1 MILQVFFL
9 AAIVIVVVCIVNFV
23 AEKGYENLKVYR
35 EIKPNRV
42 TVGEEFKITI
52 KVENNKRMPVLFL
65 VVEERIPA
73 ELRFL
78 GEVSTY
84 KYGNDNWHIC
94 KYVMGKLQRKSRTYT
109 LVGDKRG
116 AYIIKCMNIF
126 IGNILGL
133 NIKSREMDDYI
144 EVLVYPKVKSLGSFR
159 FDVTNFLGDNTVRRW
174 IHKDPL
180 YIKGIREYNVEDR
193 MKDIHWK
200 TSLKA
205 NKLMVKD
212 YDYTSEQQMVIILNT
227 QCGDPCCNYI
237 DEELLETSID
247 IAVALAA
254 KASKE
259 GIPTG
264 IWSNAHLIYCNGNAI
279 NEIQPST
286 GNFNRILEFCTR
298 IYLAVKYELN
308 KYLESR
314 MLYFDKNC
322 TYVLITSY
330 LNEKDIKILNTLVT
344 GGYKIKIIDVS
355 RDNRIKNIKG
365 IDKISYKGEL
375 K

>member
-1 MILQVFFL
+1 MIFQIFFVAL
-9 AAIVIVVVCIVNFV
+9 IVIILVSIVNLV
-23 AEKGYENLKVYR
+23 TEKGYNNLKVYR
-35 EIKPNRV
+35 EIKPDRV
-42 TVGEEFKITI
+42 TVGEEFTITM

-65 VVEERIPA
+65 VVEERLPS
-73 ELRFL
+73 ELRFI

-84 KYGNDNWHIC
+84 KCGNDNWHIC
-94 KYVMGKLQRKSRTYT
+94 KYVMGKFQRKSRTYT

-116 AYIIKCMNIF
+116 AYIIKCMNIL
-126 IGNILGL
+126 IGDVLGL
-133 NIKSREMDDYI
+133 DIKSREQNDYI
-144 EVLVYPKVKSLGSFR
+144 EVLIYPKVKSIGNFR
-159 FDVTNFLGDNTVRRW
+159 FDVTNFLGNNTVRRW

-237 DEELLETSID
+237 NEELLETSID

-259 GIPTG
+259 SIPTG
-264 IWSNAHLIYCNGNAI
+264 IWSNAHLIYCNENSV

-286 GNFNRILEFCTR
+286 GNFNKILEFCTR

-308 KYLESR
+308 KYLKSR
-314 MLYFDKNC
+314 MPYFDKDC
-322 TYVLITSY
+322 TYVLITAY
-330 LNEKDIKILNTLVT
+330 LNEKDINILNTLVAK
-344 GGYKIKIIDVS
+344 GYKIKIIDVS
-355 RDNRIKNIKG
+355 GSNRIENIRG
-365 IDKISYKGEL
+365 IDKISYRGEM

>member
-9 AAIVIVVVCIVNFV
+9 AAIVVMLVSIVNFIT
-23 AEKGYENLKVYR
+23 EKGYENLKVYR
-35 EIKPNRV
+35 EIKPDRV
-42 TVGEEFKITI
+42 TIGEKFTITM

-73 ELRFL
+73 ELRFI

-84 KYGNDNWHIC
+84 KHGNDNWHIC
-94 KYVMGKLQRKSRTYT
+94 KYVIGKFQRKSRTYT

-116 AYIIKCMNIF
+116 AYTIKCMNIF
-126 IGNILGL
+126 IGDILGL
-133 NIKSREMDDYI
+133 NIKSREQDDYI
-144 EVLVYPKVKSLGSFR
+144 EVLIYPKVKSIGNFR

-227 QCGDPCCNYI
+227 QFGDPCCNYI
-237 DEELLETSID
+237 DEELLEISID
-247 IAVALAA
+247 IAIALAA
-254 KASKE
+254 RASKE
-259 GIPTG
+259 SIPIG
-264 IWSNAHLIYCNGNAI
+264 IWSNAHLIYCNENI
-279 NEIQPST
+279 VNEINPKV

-298 IYLAVKYELN
+298 IYIAVKYQLN
-308 KYLESR
+308 EYLTSR
-314 MLYFDKNC
+314 MPYFDLNC

-330 LNEKDIKILNTLVT
+330 LNEKDMKNLNILVAS
-344 GGYKIKIIDVS
+344 GYRIKIIDVS
-355 RDNRIKNIKG
+355 KDSSIKNIRG
-365 IDKISYKGEL
+365 IDKISYKGEM

>member
-1 MILQVFFL
+1 MIFQIFFVAL
-9 AAIVIVVVCIVNFV
+9 IVIILVSIVNLV
-23 AEKGYENLKVYR
+23 TEKGYNNLKVYR
-35 EIKPNRV
+35 KIKPDRV
-42 TVGEEFKITI
+42 TVGEEFTITM

-65 VVEERIPA
+65 VVEERLPS
-73 ELRFL
+73 ELRFI

-84 KYGNDNWHIC
+84 KCGNDNWHIC
-94 KYVMGKLQRKSRTYT
+94 KYVMGKFQRKSRTYT

-116 AYIIKCMNIF
+116 AYIIKCMNIL
-126 IGNILGL
+126 IGDVLGL
-133 NIKSREMDDYI
+133 DIKSREQNDYI
-144 EVLVYPKVKSLGSFR
+144 EVLIYPKVKSIGNFR
-159 FDVTNFLGDNTVRRW
+159 FDVTNFLGNNTVRRW

-237 DEELLETSID
+237 NEELLETSID

-259 GIPTG
+259 SIPTG
-264 IWSNAHLIYCNGNAI
+264 IWSNAHLIYCNENSV

-286 GNFNRILEFCTR
+286 GNFNKILEFCTR

-314 MLYFDKNC
+314 MPYFDKEC
-322 TYVLITSY
+322 TYVLITAY
-330 LNEKDIKILNTLVT
+330 LNEKDINILNTLVAK
-344 GGYKIKIIDVS
+344 GYKIKIIDVS
-355 RDNRIKNIKG
+355 GSNRIENIRG
-365 IDKISYKGEL
+365 IDKISYRGEM

>member
-1 MILQVFFL
+1 MIFQIFFL
-9 AAIVIVVVCIVNFV
+9 ASIVIILVSIVNFV
-23 AEKGYENLKVYR
+23 TEKGYDNLKVYR
-35 EIKPNRV
+35 EIKPDRV
-42 TVGEEFKITI
+42 TVGEEFTITM

-65 VVEERIPA
+65 VIEERIPS
-73 ELRFL
+73 ELRFI

-84 KYGNDNWHIC
+84 KCGNDNWHIC
-94 KYVMGKLQRKSRTYT
+94 KYIMGKFQRKSRTYT

-116 AYIIKCMNIF
+116 AYIIKSMNVL
-126 IGNILGL
+126 IGDALGL
-133 NIKSREMDDYI
+133 NIKSREQNDYI
-144 EVLVYPKVKSLGSFR
+144 EVLICPKVKSIGNFR
-159 FDVTNFLGDNTVRRW
+159 FDVTNFLGNNTVRRW

-180 YIKGIREYNVEDR
+180 YIKGVREYNVEDR

-237 DEELLETSID
+237 NEELLETSID

-259 GIPTG
+259 SIPTG
-264 IWSNAHLIYCNGNAI
+264 IWSNAHLIYCNENSV

-286 GNFNRILEFCTR
+286 GNFNRILEFCAR

-308 KYLESR
+308 KYLENKIP
-314 MLYFDKNC
+314 YFDKNC
-322 TYVLITSY
+322 TYVLITAY
-330 LNEKDIKILNTLVT
+330 LNEKDINILNNLVT
-344 GGYKIKIIDVS
+344 KGYKIKIIDVS
-355 RDNRIKNIKG
+355 GNNRIKNIRG
-365 IDKISYKGEL
+365 IDKISYRGERN
-375 K
+375 